1 MLGFIAAWVT
11 KQTNHSAALCRF
23 VLGLYHKEKKV
34 LRIVPLLHGT
44 PVRLVPRAA
53 GLSYLP
59 TSHKADEQREKDAD
73 VEWRRREAK
82 R

>member
-1 MLGFIAAWVT
+1 
-11 KQTNHSAALCRF
+11 
-23 VLGLYHKEKKV
+23 LYHKEKKV
-34 LRIVPLLHGT
+34 LRIVPLLDGT

-59 TSHKADEQREKDAD
+59 RVHGADEQRVKDAD
-73 VEWRRREAK
+73 VEWRKKEAK